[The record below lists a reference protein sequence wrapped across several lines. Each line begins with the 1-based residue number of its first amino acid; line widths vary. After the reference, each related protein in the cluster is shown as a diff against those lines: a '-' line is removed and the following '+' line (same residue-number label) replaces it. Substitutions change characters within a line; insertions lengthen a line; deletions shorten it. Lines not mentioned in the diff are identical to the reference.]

1 MMARKNAIVRRI
13 LSFVFPA
20 VLAVSGSLD
29 DAHAANIYVVP
40 GDAAPQPERLD
51 KTATLTSPEIGLTG
65 PIVEGDSARLRTILA
80 GLRATHPAS
89 KGPLAIVHFNS
100 NGGDVYEGLNIG
112 YLLREFEAA
121 AFVGSG
127 DVCLSACALAFL
139 GGTSSNRP
147 QDLRPDRR
155 IAIGG
160 QVAFHNF
167 FINPDSPALPAVANS
182 REGMIVGF
190 DLARG
195 GSALLVRYAAMM
207 SIDTGF
213 IARLLGRPTDMWDFV
228 DRNFK
233 FTDLASCPMTVAR
246 PALTDAEIA
255 VNICNHAVGGLAEVD
270 VSKAKPLSAHDAR
283 RWLLSFVQK
292 NAAGL
297 SLKGPLVS
305 DLNNTLAGRDDRLV
319 DALYDEL
326 RGIGVHLPDQVGK
339 TFEVGGYSFGGYD
352 MQCHVSLSP
361 ADPDRYDVAI
371 SSPAGLS
378 AAFKVAPDRC
388 RRLFLYDRSVMHN
401 PPKSF

>member
-1 MMARKNAIVRRI
+1 MTRKSAIVRPFF
-13 LSFVFPA
+13 SVVVS
-20 VLAVSGSLD
+20 VLLAISAPFD
-29 DAHAANIYVVP
+29 TAAAANIFLVP

-51 KTATLTSPEIGLTG
+51 KTATLTNSQIRLTG
-65 PIVEGDSARLRTILA
+65 AIVEGDSVRLRTLLVT
-80 GLRATHPAS
+80 LRASQPAH
-89 KGPLAIVHFNS
+89 KGPLAVIGLNS

-112 YLLREFEAA
+112 YLLREFEVA

-139 GGTSSNRP
+139 GGTASNRP

-155 IAIGG
+155 IALGG

-167 FINPDSPALPAVANS
+167 FINPDSPALPAVANP

-190 DLARG
+190 DLARD

-207 SIDTGF
+207 SIDAGF
-213 IARLLGRPTDMWDFV
+213 IARLLGRPTDMWDFI

-233 FTDLASCPMTVAR
+233 FADLASCPMTLER
-246 PALTDAEIA
+246 PALNDAELA
-255 VNICNHAVGGLAEVD
+255 ANICNHAVGGLAEVD
-270 VSKAKPLSAHDAR
+270 SSKARPLSAREAR
-283 RWLLSFVQK
+283 RWLLGFVQK

-305 DLNNTLAGRDDRLV
+305 ELNTTLAGRDDRQV
-319 DALYDEL
+319 DALYEEL
-326 RGIGVHLPDQVGK
+326 RGVGVHLPDQVGK

-352 MQCHVSLSP
+352 MQCHVSLSST
-361 ADPDRYDVAI
+361 DPDRYDVAI

-378 AAFKVAPDRC
+378 GAYKVAPDRC